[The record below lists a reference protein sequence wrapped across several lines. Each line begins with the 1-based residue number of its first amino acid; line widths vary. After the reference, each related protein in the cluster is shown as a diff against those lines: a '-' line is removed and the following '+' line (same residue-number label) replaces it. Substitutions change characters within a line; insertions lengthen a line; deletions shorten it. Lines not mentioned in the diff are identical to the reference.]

1 MVSSCQVLQLVNIA
15 RDIVTDS
22 ETLGRCYVPTDYMD
36 EKEEEM
42 RILCMDKTPRRL
54 GDKKLIKYSTRMIR
68 LANRHQSE
76 SVDAIKCLPRET
88 RASVLATTEI
98 YRRLTCAIQSSPTY
112 PTRASLSAWRK
123 ILIGIYVLYV
133 QSFQYAI

>member
-1 MVSSCQVLQLVNIA
+1 MVSSCKALQLVNIA
-15 RDIVTDS
+15 RDIVIDS

-36 EKEEEM
+36 EKEEEV
-42 RILCMDKTPRRL
+42 RILCMDKTPRQL
-54 GDKKLIKYSTRMIR
+54 GDKKLTKYSTRIIK
-68 LANRHQSE
+68 LANRHQLE
-76 SVDAIKCLPRET
+76 SVDAIGCLPREI

-98 YRRLTCAIQSSPTY
+98 YRGLTSAIQSSPTY
-112 PTRASLSAWRK
+112 PTRASLSVWRK